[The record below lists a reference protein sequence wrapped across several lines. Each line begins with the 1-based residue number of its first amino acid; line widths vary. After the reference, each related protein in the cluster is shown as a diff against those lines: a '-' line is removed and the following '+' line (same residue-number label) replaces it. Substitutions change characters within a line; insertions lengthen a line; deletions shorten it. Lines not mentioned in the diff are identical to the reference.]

1 MSEHPPQ
8 TSKNHEKESPD
19 ETTEVVRDSQFRKD
33 QIDANHINEHSG
45 GKGVS
50 PETVKEYYRRLE
62 MSPEELSALKEN
74 SEKDD
79 SVTELS
85 PEGSNEETKEKAVVE
100 ARDAVDEA
108 IGKDDE
114 ATPDNSDDETLE
126 LKDENSKEADPETDP
141 NLEAVAAKRASIQQ
155 RIDEADKISSKEAR
169 LEALEAIAK
178 ENMQEQGDEVD
189 NVDNFTFP
197 DLAIEAAVRIKDSKH
212 HKGFSKWRLG
222 RTKKVGTMKGLYNEL
237 LEDISNANP
246 DSMLG
251 VEAAQKIDISWLR
264 NETVLRVGQHA
275 ITELRPLQEVVSQS
289 QASGGGLDE
298 QALFELNKYTH
309 IAESVK
315 SEIKGRHSRKYN
327 STFDASIAAHSMGP
341 AYLDVVSNFHFHK
354 KQKALYDMAVNGR
367 NEKIAASITYPWL
380 KKKALNEI
388 RQLNALSK

>member
-114 ATPDNSDDETLE
+114 TTPDNSGDKTLE
-126 LKDENSKEADPETDP
+126 MEDAAEIALSPEEARQY
-141 NLEAVAAKRASIQQ
+141 EAAEARRNDVLRQ
-155 RIDEADKISSKEAR
+155 IDEADKITNKKQR
-169 LEALEAIAK
+169 LEALETIAERHMK
-178 ENMQEQGDEVD
+178 ESDREAGDTSRL
-189 NVDNFTFP
+189 TFP
-197 DLAIEAAVRIKDSKH
+197 DLAIQAAIRMKDSKH
-212 HKGFSKWRLG
+212 HKGVKKWLLG
-222 RTKKVGTMKGLYNEL
+222 RTKKFGEINSLQNDL
-237 LEDISNANP
+237 LRRISDNNP
-246 DSMLG
+246 DSVIG
-251 VEAAQKIDISWLR
+251 VEAAKEISMPWLR
-264 NETVLRVGQHA
+264 QETLLKRGQHA
-275 ITELRPLQEVVSQS
+275 LSQLRFLQESV
-289 QASGGGLDE
+289 AENRDNPAE
-298 QALFELNKYTH
+298 FEENLSDLNAYTD
-309 IAESVK
+309 IAEMAK
-315 SEIKGRHSRKYN
+315 SDIKGWHSWKYKPDFKIN
-327 STFDASIAAHSMGP
+327 IAANSMGP
-341 AYLDVVSNFHFHK
+341 AYLDTVSNFRFHK
-354 KQKALYDMAVNGR
+354 KQKALYDMAVNQR
-367 NEKIAASITYPWL
+367 SEKIAAKIKYPRL

-388 RQLNALSK
+388 RRLNSTGS